1 MADDEPLKLALEA
14 LDGGHVD
21 RAYEYIQ
28 EALVKGEEH
37 MKKMSLTQAYHLIA
51 MYKIWPA
58 AQLTTDQ
65 LTELVEA
72 YKTIKQDRESKQ
84 TP

>member
-1 MADDEPLKLALEA
+1 
-14 LDGGHVD
+14 
-21 RAYEYIQ
+21 
-28 EALVKGEEH
+28 
-37 MKKMSLTQAYHLIA
+37 MKKMSLTQAYQLIA

-58 AQLTTDQ
+58 TQLTADQ

>member
-1 MADDEPLKLALEA
+1 LK
-14 LDGGHVD
+14 
-21 RAYEYIQ
+21 
-28 EALVKGEEH
+28 EH